1 MKLRYLLFMLLCV
14 CVTPLVAHADCEYQ
28 RQAEISRLAGN
39 VRLAYTYDNNSGFT
53 VYMTNLSSE
62 LYATDSLDRI
72 YNGGQEHVI
81 TGLSGNNDFYIYSR
95 ECFTD
100 KVLTKSIFL
109 PSINSYSYY
118 NECKDYPGFKYCQK
132 WGSFSISNEQFYS
145 ELNNYK
151 KEIDEKI
158 NSKIK
163 QSSILDIVLDTLKT
177 NLWMII
183 IFIVLFII
191 LFISSRFIKNRR

>member
-1 MKLRYLLFMLLCV
+1 MRLRYLLFMLLCV
-14 CVTPLVAHADCEYQ
+14 CVTPLVAHADCDYQ

-62 LYATDSLDRI
+62 LYATDSFGRV

-81 TGLSGNNDFYIYSR
+81 TSLSGNNDFYIYSR
-95 ECFTD
+95 ECFTE
-100 KVLTKSIFL
+100 KILTKSIFL

-118 NECKDYPGFKYCQK
+118 NDCKDYPGFKYCQK

-163 QSSILDIVLDTLKT
+163 QSSILDIVLDILKT